1 MFGEALVPCFLAGTG
16 NLWRLRWQNSALE
29 ATVPTDLLPPSPWET
44 VRTYSVEVEI
54 CSGAALSFSLM
65 TSLAGNCW
73 VA

>member
-1 MFGEALVPCFLAGTG
+1 MFGEPLVPCFLAGTG

-29 ATVPTDLLPPSPWET
+29 PTVATDLLPPSPWET
-44 VRTYSVEVEI
+44 VRTYSMEAET
-54 CSGAALSFSLM
+54 CSGAAPGFSLM